1 MNKIYVL
8 IKLILKQVKILKIQI
23 MWHLLL
29 RISIYTYWISIMK
42 YEVKFKVLMKENLTL
57 NFFTI
62 TNI

>member
-29 RISIYTYWISIMK
+29 MISIYTYWISIMK

-57 NFFTI
+57 NFFAI

>member
-23 MWHLLL
+23 MWYLLL
-29 RISIYTYWISIMK
+29 MISIYTYWISIMK

-57 NFFTI
+57 IFFTI